1 MPIPQTTLFHS
12 TQNVTNPS
20 IALVRLL
27 LADMPV
33 QIFQRVMI
41 TRGPGDLDNPD
52 LIAAERLPDGF
63 RFFVQVGDEQLT
75 AFGVDKDAAIAV
87 AESWTLGTDVWR
99 STCPWQPEP
108 KPDRAAKPSLIRIAY
123 FDYDRTDC
131 IGRYADGQ
139 FMALIHGYRNCP
151 PHEIGVALLTF
162 DDHGNLVRSD
172 IRSVPLTDAQD
183 VRTEMVAALPDVTLG
198 PIAVLPFSVE
208 ALGDRWELVDES
220 WEDMARFT
228 MYPLDI
234 LFAAPFDG
242 SYDT

>member
-1 MPIPQTTLFHS
+1 MQLPQTTLFHL

-41 TRGPGDLDNPD
+41 TRGPGDLDDPD
-52 LIAAERLPDGF
+52 LLAVDRLPDGF
-63 RFFVQVGDEQLT
+63 RFFVQLGDERLT
-75 AFGVDKDAAIAV
+75 VFGVDRDAAMAV
-87 AESWTLGTDVWR
+87 AESWTLGTEVWR
-99 STCPWQPEP
+99 STCRWRPESR
-108 KPDRAAKPSLIRIAY
+108 PDRAAKPSLIRIAY
-123 FDYDRTDC
+123 YDYDRTDC

-139 FMALIHGYRNCP
+139 FMALIHGFRHCP
-151 PHEIGVALLTF
+151 PDEIGVALLTF
-162 DDHGNLVRSD
+162 DYHGNQVGSD
-172 IRSVPLTDAQD
+172 IRSVPLADAD
-183 VRTEMVAALPDVTLG
+183 GVRAEMVAVLRDVTLG
-198 PIAVLPFSVE
+198 PIAVRPFSVE
-208 ALGDRWELVDES
+208 ALGARWELIDES